1 MEASGPSPWVGVEAT
16 AMPDVAAL
24 YDEPGPFLSV
34 FVDTEY
40 GVEKAGVRFADRWKD
55 VRKAVVVQGAPSELL
70 DHIGEWLMEHRT
82 DGPAL
87 AVVSPADG
95 ARGSSSV
102 GPYKLPVDRGAWD
115 AVPHIGPLID
125 WYQRTPPALV
135 VVADRTGADIAAV
148 GRVGPLH
155 EQVIGETGPHIHRA
169 KPGGWSQ
176 PHYQHKAE
184 NLWRENAEQ
193 VVRRLTELSD
203 QFDPRLVVVA
213 GDVRAVQ
220 LILDQLPQR
229 VSRVVRRADGS
240 RHAGGEGR
248 LPMEID
254 HLYRSAVAEDT
265 VALAEKYREELGQRD
280 RGVSGVEPTMAALS
294 MAAVETLLV
303 HDDPADERRVFCS
316 PQDPLVM
323 ARSAGEVM
331 ELSGD
336 FVEARLVDVLIRA
349 AWGGGGRVRIV
360 PELPFLAEGVGAVL
374 RFSSSEVP
382 GAR

>member
-1 MEASGPSPWVGVEAT
+1 
-16 AMPDVAAL
+16 MPDVAAL

-40 GVEKAGVRFADRWKD
+40 GVEKADVRFADRWKD
-55 VRKAVVVQGAPSELL
+55 VRKAVADGPPPELL
-70 DHIGEWLMEHRT
+70 DHVGEWLMEHRT

-87 AVVSPADG
+87 GAVWSADR
-95 ARGSSSV
+95 ARSCSSV

-148 GRVGPLH
+148 GRVGERH
-155 EQVIGETGPHIHRA
+155 EKVVGETGPHIHRA

-176 PHYQHKAE
+176 LHYQHKAE

-193 VVRRLTELSD
+193 VVQRLTELTD
-203 QFDPRLVVVA
+203 QLDPRLVVVA

-220 LILDQLPQR
+220 LIVDQLPER
-229 VSRVVRRADGS
+229 VRHLVRRAEGS
-240 RHAGGEGR
+240 RHGGGEGK
-248 LPMEID
+248 LAMEID
-254 HLYRSAVAEDT
+254 HLYQSAVAEDT
-265 VALAEKYREELGQRD
+265 VALAEKFREELGQHD

-294 MAAVETLLV
+294 MAAVDTLLV
-303 HDDPADERRVFCS
+303 CDDPADERRVFCS
-316 PQDPLVM
+316 PRDPLVV
-323 ARSAGEVM
+323 ARSAGEVV
-331 ELSGD
+331 ELGGD
-336 FVEARLVDVLIRA
+336 YVEARLVDVLIRA
-349 AWGGGGRVRIV
+349 AWGGGARVRIV

-374 RFSSSEVP
+374 RFSSSAVP